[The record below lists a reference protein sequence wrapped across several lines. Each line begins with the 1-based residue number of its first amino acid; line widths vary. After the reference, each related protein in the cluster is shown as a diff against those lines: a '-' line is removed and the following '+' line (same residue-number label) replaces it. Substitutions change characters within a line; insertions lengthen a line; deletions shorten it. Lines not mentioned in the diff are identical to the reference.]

1 MVAHSEDLER
11 LEDSGVFE
19 GRPRFEFDDDNVLGD
34 LLEVGQVV
42 FYVLLVGLLEL
53 LGRSP
58 DSHIG
63 LLVEIRHDGD
73 ATTVSAL
80 LDFVEV
86 VYFYVFGDKLNHK
99 TLTK

>member
-1 MVAHSEDLER
+1 M
-11 LEDSGVFE
+11 EDSGVFE

-42 FYVLLVGLLEL
+42 FDVLLVGLLEL
-53 LGRSP
+53 FGRPP

-73 ATTVSAL
+73 AAAVSAL
-80 LDFVEV
+80 LNFVEV
-86 VYFYVFGDKLNHK
+86 VHFYVLGDELSHK
-99 TLTK
+99 TFTK